1 MTLTSENKKRN
12 GVRVSVRRILTNTQ
26 AILTDFRREPSN
38 DLLTKLQGKRS
49 LLILKLEDLKKY
61 DASILGLISEES
73 DDSIYEKEICESD
86 DFNGQVIE
94 LIEEST
100 VTQMSSP
107 SSVETVHGSRRSSIE
122 TGNHPSIHLNLP
134 KLTLPT
140 FNGDILQWQTFWD
153 CFQADVHSNTSLSSE

>member
-26 AILTDFRREPSN
+26 AILTDVRREPSN

-73 DDSIYEKEICESD
+73 DDFIYEKEICESD

-100 VTQMSSP
+100 VTQMSTLN
-107 SSVETVHGSRRSSIE
+107 SVETVHDSRR
-122 TGNHPSIHLNLP
+122 IHLNLP
-134 KLTLPT
+134 KLTLT
-140 FNGDILQWQTFWD
+140 KFNGDILQWQTFWD
-153 CFQADVHSNTSLSSE
+153 CFQADVHSNTSLSSVHKDNT

>member
-49 LLILKLEDLKKY
+49 LLTLKLEDLKKY

-86 DFNGQVIE
+86 EFNGQVIE
-94 LIEEST
+94 LIEDLEST

-107 SSVETVHGSRRSSIE
+107 SE
-122 TGNHPSIHLNLP
+122 
-134 KLTLPT
+134 KK
-140 FNGDILQWQTFWD
+140 FD
-153 CFQADVHSNTSLSSE
+153 